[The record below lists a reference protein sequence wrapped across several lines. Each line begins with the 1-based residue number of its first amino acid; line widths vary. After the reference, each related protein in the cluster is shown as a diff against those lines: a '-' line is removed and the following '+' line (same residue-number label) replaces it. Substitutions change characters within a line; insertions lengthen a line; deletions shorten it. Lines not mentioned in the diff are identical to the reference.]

1 MRIRN
6 VKNKEEI
13 LNNCSFLIENPKEY
27 KGKFKELFANDN
39 PIYLEIGMGKGQFI
53 YENAKKY
60 KDINF
65 IGIERFDS
73 IMAKAILKM
82 EEVPN
87 LRLVKY
93 DASLIEEV
101 FDHEIDKLYLNFS
114 DPWPK
119 NRHENRR
126 LTSKVFLEKYQNIF
140 KDKQQIEVR
149 TDNRDF
155 FLYSVES
162 LGDMEYTLNDVS
174 FNYQS
179 KDLIMTE
186 YESKFRKKG
195 AKIYHLFAE
204 KILKV
209 YIICYNKLRVGE
221 I

>member
-13 LNNCSFLIENPKEY
+13 LDNCSFLLNNPKEY
-27 KGKFKELFANDN
+27 KGKFKELFNNDN

-53 YENAKKY
+53 YQNAKKY

-73 IMAKAILKM
+73 IMAKAILKI
-82 EEVPN
+82 EKLDN
-87 LRLVKY
+87 LILIKY
-93 DASLIEEV
+93 DANLIDDL
-101 FDHEIDKLYLNFS
+101 FDHEIDKIYLNFS

-126 LTSKVFLEKYQNIF
+126 LTSKLFLEKYKNIF
-140 KDKQQIEVR
+140 KDKERIEVR

-162 LGDMEYTLNDVS
+162 LGDMGYLLNDVS
-174 FNYQS
+174 FNYQAP
-179 KDLIMTE
+179 DLIMTE
-186 YESKFRKKG
+186 YESKFRGKG
-195 AKIYHLFAE
+195 ANIYHLFAE
-204 KILKV
+204 K
-209 YIICYNKLRVGE
+209 
-221 I
+221 

>member
-13 LNNCSFLIENPKEY
+13 LDNCSFLLNNPKEY
-27 KGKFKELFANDN
+27 KGRFKELFNNDN
-39 PIYLEIGMGKGQFI
+39 PIYVEIGMGKGQFI
-53 YENAKKY
+53 YQNAKKY

-82 EEVPN
+82 EKLDN
-87 LRLVKY
+87 LILIKY
-93 DASLIEEV
+93 DANLINDL
-101 FDHEIDKLYLNFS
+101 FDHEIDKIYLNFS

-126 LTSKVFLEKYQNIF
+126 LTSKLFLEKYKNIF
-140 KDKQQIEVR
+140 KDKERIEVR

-162 LGDMEYTLNDVS
+162 LGDMGYLLNDVS

-179 KDLIMTE
+179 PDLIMTE
-186 YESKFRKKG
+186 YESKFRGKG
-195 AKIYHLFAE
+195 ANIYHFFAE
-204 KILKV
+204 K
-209 YIICYNKLRVGE
+209 
-221 I
+221 

>member
-13 LNNCSFLIENPKEY
+13 LDNCSFLLSNPKEY
-27 KGKFKELFANDN
+27 KGKFKELFNNDN
-39 PIYLEIGMGKGQFI
+39 PIYVEIGMGKGQFI
-53 YENAKKY
+53 YQNAKKY

-82 EEVPN
+82 EKLDN
-87 LRLVKY
+87 LILIKY
-93 DASLIEEV
+93 DANLIDDL
-101 FDHEIDKLYLNFS
+101 FDHEIDKIYLNFS

-126 LTSKVFLEKYQNIF
+126 LTSKLFLEKYKNIF
-140 KDKQQIEVR
+140 KDKERIEVR

-162 LGDMEYTLNDVS
+162 LGDMGYLLNDVS

-179 KDLIMTE
+179 PDLIMTE
-186 YESKFRKKG
+186 YESKFRGKG
-195 AKIYHLFAE
+195 ANIYHFFAE
-204 KILKV
+204 K
-209 YIICYNKLRVGE
+209 
-221 I
+221 

>member
-13 LNNCSFLIENPKEY
+13 LDNCSFLLNNPKEY
-27 KGKFKELFANDN
+27 KGKFKELFNNEN

-53 YENAKKY
+53 YQNAKKY

-65 IGIERFDS
+65 IGIEGFDS

-82 EEVPN
+82 EKLDN
-87 LRLVKY
+87 LILIKY
-93 DASLIEEV
+93 DANLIDDL
-101 FDHEIDKLYLNFS
+101 FDHEIDKIYLNFS

-126 LTSKVFLEKYQNIF
+126 LTSKLFLEKYKNIF
-140 KDKQQIEVR
+140 KDKERIEVR

-162 LGDMEYTLNDVS
+162 LGDMGYLLNDVS

-179 KDLIMTE
+179 PDLIMTE
-186 YESKFRKKG
+186 YESKFRGKG
-195 AKIYHLFAE
+195 ANIYHFFAE
-204 KILKV
+204 K
-209 YIICYNKLRVGE
+209 
-221 I
+221 

>member
-13 LNNCSFLIENPKEY
+13 LDNCSFLLNNPKEY
-27 KGKFKELFANDN
+27 KGRFKELFNNDN

-53 YENAKKY
+53 YQNAKKY

-82 EEVPN
+82 EKLDN
-87 LRLVKY
+87 LILIKY
-93 DASLIEEV
+93 DANLIDDL
-101 FDHEIDKLYLNFS
+101 FNHEIDKIYLNFS

-126 LTSKVFLEKYQNIF
+126 LTSKLFLEKYKNIF
-140 KDKQQIEVR
+140 KDKERIEVR

-162 LGDMEYTLNDVS
+162 LGDMGYLLNDVS

-179 KDLIMTE
+179 PDLIMTE
-186 YESKFRKKG
+186 YESKFRGKG
-195 AKIYHLFAE
+195 ANIYHFFAE
-204 KILKV
+204 K
-209 YIICYNKLRVGE
+209 
-221 I
+221 

>member
-13 LNNCSFLIENPKEY
+13 LDNCSFLLNNPKEY
-27 KGKFKELFANDN
+27 KGKFKELFNNDN

-53 YENAKKY
+53 YQNAKKY

-82 EEVPN
+82 EKLDN
-87 LRLVKY
+87 LILIKY
-93 DASLIEEV
+93 DANLIDDL
-101 FDHEIDKLYLNFS
+101 FDHEIDKIYLNFS

-119 NRHENRR
+119 NRHENRK
-126 LTSKVFLEKYQNIF
+126 LTSKLFLEKYKNIF
-140 KDKQQIEVR
+140 KDKERIEVR

-162 LGDMEYTLNDVS
+162 LGDMGYLLNDVS

-179 KDLIMTE
+179 PDLIMTE
-186 YESKFRKKG
+186 YESKFRGKG
-195 AKIYHLFAE
+195 ANIYHFFAE
-204 KILKV
+204 K
-209 YIICYNKLRVGE
+209 
-221 I
+221 

>member
-13 LNNCSFLIENPKEY
+13 LDNCSFLLNNPKEY
-27 KGKFKELFANDN
+27 KGKFKELFNNDN
-39 PIYLEIGMGKGQFI
+39 LIYLEIGMGKGQFI
-53 YENAKKY
+53 YQNAKKY

-82 EEVPN
+82 EKLDN
-87 LRLVKY
+87 LILIKY
-93 DASLIEEV
+93 DANLIDDL
-101 FDHEIDKLYLNFS
+101 FDHEIDKIYLNFS

-126 LTSKVFLEKYQNIF
+126 LTSKLFLEKYKNIF
-140 KDKQQIEVR
+140 KDKERIEVR

-162 LGDMEYTLNDVS
+162 LGDMGYLLNDVS

-179 KDLIMTE
+179 PDLIMTE
-186 YESKFRKKG
+186 YESKFRGKG
-195 AKIYHLFAE
+195 ANIYHFFAE
-204 KILKV
+204 K
-209 YIICYNKLRVGE
+209 
-221 I
+221 

>member
-13 LNNCSFLIENPKEY
+13 LDNCSFLLSNPKEY
-27 KGKFKELFANDN
+27 KGKFKELFNNDN
-39 PIYLEIGMGKGQFI
+39 PIYVEIGMGKGQFI
-53 YENAKKY
+53 YQNAKKY

-73 IMAKAILKM
+73 IMAKAILKL
-82 EEVPN
+82 EKLDN
-87 LRLVKY
+87 LILIKY
-93 DASLIEEV
+93 DANLIDDL
-101 FDHEIDKLYLNFS
+101 FDHEIDKIYLNFS

-126 LTSKVFLEKYQNIF
+126 LTSKLFLEKYKNIF
-140 KDKQQIEVR
+140 KDKERIEVR

-162 LGDMEYTLNDVS
+162 LGDMGYLLNDVS

-179 KDLIMTE
+179 PDLIMTE
-186 YESKFRKKG
+186 YESKFREKG
-195 AKIYHLFAE
+195 ANIYHFFAE
-204 KILKV
+204 K
-209 YIICYNKLRVGE
+209 
-221 I
+221 

>member
-13 LNNCSFLIENPKEY
+13 LDNCSFLLSNPKEY
-27 KGKFKELFANDN
+27 KGKFKELFNNDN

-53 YENAKKY
+53 YQNAKKY

-82 EEVPN
+82 EKLDN
-87 LRLVKY
+87 LILIKY
-93 DASLIEEV
+93 DANLIDDL
-101 FDHEIDKLYLNFS
+101 FDHEIDKIYLNFS

-119 NRHENRR
+119 NRYENRR
-126 LTSKVFLEKYQNIF
+126 LTSKLFLEKYKNIF
-140 KDKQQIEVR
+140 KDKERIEVR

-162 LGDMEYTLNDVS
+162 LGDMGYLLNDVS

-179 KDLIMTE
+179 PDLIMTE
-186 YESKFRKKG
+186 YESKFRGKG
-195 AKIYHLFAE
+195 ANIYHFFAE
-204 KILKV
+204 KWFKKSILFV
-209 YIICYNKLRVGE
+209 IIG
-221 I
+221 

>member
-13 LNNCSFLIENPKEY
+13 LDNCSFLLNNPKEY
-27 KGKFKELFANDN
+27 KGKFKELFNNDN
-39 PIYLEIGMGKGQFI
+39 PIYVEIGMGKGQFI
-53 YENAKKY
+53 YQNAKKY

-82 EEVPN
+82 EKLDN
-87 LRLVKY
+87 LILIKY
-93 DASLIEEV
+93 DANLIDDL
-101 FDHEIDKLYLNFS
+101 FDHEINKIYLNFS

-126 LTSKVFLEKYQNIF
+126 LTSKLFLEKYKNIF
-140 KDKQQIEVR
+140 KDKERIEVR

-162 LGDMEYTLNDVS
+162 LGDMGYLLNDVS

-179 KDLIMTE
+179 PDLIMTE
-186 YESKFRKKG
+186 YESKFRGKG
-195 AKIYHLFAE
+195 ANIYHFFAE
-204 KILKV
+204 KWFKKSILFV
-209 YIICYNKLRVGE
+209 IIG
-221 I
+221 

>member
-13 LNNCSFLIENPKEY
+13 LDNCSFLLNNPKEY
-27 KGKFKELFANDN
+27 KGKFKELFNNDN
-39 PIYLEIGMGKGQFI
+39 PIYVEIGMGKGQFI
-53 YENAKKY
+53 YQNAKKY

-82 EEVPN
+82 EKLDN
-87 LRLVKY
+87 LILIKY
-93 DASLIEEV
+93 DANLINDL
-101 FDHEIDKLYLNFS
+101 FDHEIDKIYLNFS

-126 LTSKVFLEKYQNIF
+126 LTSKLFLEKYKNIF
-140 KDKQQIEVR
+140 KDKEMIEVR

-162 LGDMEYTLNDVS
+162 LGDMGYLLNDVS

-179 KDLIMTE
+179 PDLIMTE
-186 YESKFRKKG
+186 YESKFRGKG
-195 AKIYHLFAE
+195 ANIYHFFAE
-204 KILKV
+204 K
-209 YIICYNKLRVGE
+209 
-221 I
+221 

>member
-13 LNNCSFLIENPKEY
+13 LDNCSFLLNNPKEY
-27 KGKFKELFANDN
+27 KGKFKELFNNDN
-39 PIYLEIGMGKGQFI
+39 PIYVEIGMGKGQFI
-53 YENAKKY
+53 YQNAKKY

-82 EEVPN
+82 EKLDN
-87 LRLVKY
+87 LILIKY
-93 DASLIEEV
+93 DANLIDDL
-101 FDHEIDKLYLNFS
+101 FDHEINKIYLNFS

-126 LTSKVFLEKYQNIF
+126 LTSKLFLEKYKNIF
-140 KDKQQIEVR
+140 KDKERIEVR

-162 LGDMEYTLNDVS
+162 LGDMGYLLNDVS

-179 KDLIMTE
+179 PDLIMTE
-186 YESKFRKKG
+186 YESKFRGKG
-195 AKIYHLFAE
+195 ANIYHFFAE
-204 KILKV
+204 K
-209 YIICYNKLRVGE
+209 
-221 I
+221 

>member
-39 PIYLEIGMGKGQFI
+39 PIYLEIGMGKGQFV

-87 LRLVKY
+87 LRLIKY

-101 FDHEIDKLYLNFS
+101 FNHEIDKLYLNFS

-126 LTSKVFLEKYQNIF
+126 LTSRVFLEKYQNIF

-204 KILKV
+204 K
-209 YIICYNKLRVGE
+209 
-221 I
+221 

>member
-13 LNNCSFLIENPKEY
+13 LDNCSFLLNNPKEY
-27 KGKFKELFANDN
+27 KGKFKELFNNDN

-53 YENAKKY
+53 YQNAKKY

-82 EEVPN
+82 EKLDN
-87 LRLVKY
+87 LILIKY
-93 DASLIEEV
+93 DANLISDL
-101 FDHEIDKLYLNFS
+101 FDQEIDKIYLNFS
-114 DPWPK
+114 DPWTK

-126 LTSKVFLEKYQNIF
+126 LTSKLFLEKYKNIF
-140 KDKQQIEVR
+140 KDKERIEVR

-162 LGDMEYTLNDVS
+162 LGDLGYLLNDVS
-174 FNYQS
+174 FNYQAR
-179 KDLIMTE
+179 DLIMSE
-186 YESKFRKKG
+186 YESKFRGKG
-195 AKIYHLFAE
+195 ANIYHLFAE
-204 KILKV
+204 KWFKTSILFV
-209 YIICYNKLRVGE
+209 IIG
-221 I
+221 

>member
-13 LNNCSFLIENPKEY
+13 LDNCSFLLNNPKEY
-27 KGKFKELFANDN
+27 KGKFKELFNNDN

-53 YENAKKY
+53 YQNAKKY

-82 EEVPN
+82 EKLDN
-87 LRLVKY
+87 LILIKY
-93 DASLIEEV
+93 DANLIDDL
-101 FDHEIDKLYLNFS
+101 FDQEIDKIYLNFS

-126 LTSKVFLEKYQNIF
+126 LTSKLFLEKYKNIF
-140 KDKQQIEVR
+140 KDKERIEVR

-162 LGDMEYTLNDVS
+162 LGDMGYLLNDVS

-179 KDLIMTE
+179 PDLIMTE
-186 YESKFRKKG
+186 YESKFRGKG
-195 AKIYHLFAE
+195 ANIYHFFAE
-204 KILKV
+204 K
-209 YIICYNKLRVGE
+209 
-221 I
+221 

>member
-13 LNNCSFLIENPKEY
+13 LDNCSFLLNNPKEY
-27 KGKFKELFANDN
+27 KGKFKELFNNDN
-39 PIYLEIGMGKGQFI
+39 PIYVEIGMGKGQFI
-53 YENAKKY
+53 YQNAKKY

-82 EEVPN
+82 EKLDN
-87 LRLVKY
+87 LILIKY
-93 DASLIEEV
+93 DANLIDDL
-101 FDHEIDKLYLNFS
+101 FDHEIDKIYLNFS

-126 LTSKVFLEKYQNIF
+126 LTSKLFLEKYKNIF
-140 KDKQQIEVR
+140 KDKERIEVR

-162 LGDMEYTLNDVS
+162 LGDMGYLLNDVS

-179 KDLIMTE
+179 PDLIMTE
-186 YESKFRKKG
+186 YESKFRGKG
-195 AKIYHLFAE
+195 ANIYHFFAE
-204 KILKV
+204 KWFKKSILFV
-209 YIICYNKLRVGE
+209 IIR
-221 I
+221 

>member
-13 LNNCSFLIENPKEY
+13 LDNCSFLLNNPKEY
-27 KGKFKELFANDN
+27 KGKFKELFNNDN

-53 YENAKKY
+53 YQNAKKY

-82 EEVPN
+82 EKLDN
-87 LRLVKY
+87 LILIKY
-93 DASLIEEV
+93 DANLIDDL
-101 FDHEIDKLYLNFS
+101 FDHEIDKIYLNFS

-119 NRHENRR
+119 NRHENIR
-126 LTSKVFLEKYQNIF
+126 LTSKLFLEKYKNIF
-140 KDKQQIEVR
+140 KDKERIEVR

-162 LGDMEYTLNDVS
+162 LGDMGYLLNDVS

-179 KDLIMTE
+179 PDLIMTE
-186 YESKFRKKG
+186 YESKFREKG
-195 AKIYHLFAE
+195 ANIYHFFAE
-204 KILKV
+204 K
-209 YIICYNKLRVGE
+209 
-221 I
+221 

>member
-13 LNNCSFLIENPKEY
+13 LDNCSFLLSNPKEY
-27 KGKFKELFANDN
+27 KGKFKELFNNDN
-39 PIYLEIGMGKGQFI
+39 PIYVEIGMGKGQFI
-53 YENAKKY
+53 YQNAKKY

-82 EEVPN
+82 EKLDN
-87 LRLVKY
+87 LILIKY
-93 DASLIEEV
+93 DANLIDDL
-101 FDHEIDKLYLNFS
+101 FDHEIDKIYLNFS

-126 LTSKVFLEKYQNIF
+126 LTSKLFLEKYKNIF
-140 KDKQQIEVR
+140 KDKERIEVR

-162 LGDMEYTLNDVS
+162 LGDMGYLLNDVS

-179 KDLIMTE
+179 PDLIMTE
-186 YESKFRKKG
+186 YESKFRGKG
-195 AKIYHLFAE
+195 ANIYHLFAE
-204 KILKV
+204 K
-209 YIICYNKLRVGE
+209 
-221 I
+221 

>member
-13 LNNCSFLIENPKEY
+13 LDNCSFLLNNPKEY
-27 KGKFKELFANDN
+27 KGKFKELFNNNN
-39 PIYLEIGMGKGQFI
+39 PIYVEIGMGKGQFI
-53 YENAKKY
+53 YQNAKKY

-82 EEVPN
+82 EKLDN
-87 LRLVKY
+87 LILIKY
-93 DASLIEEV
+93 DANLIDDL
-101 FDHEIDKLYLNFS
+101 FDHEIDKIYLNFS

-126 LTSKVFLEKYQNIF
+126 LTSKIFLEKYKNIF
-140 KDKQQIEVR
+140 KYKERIEVR

-162 LGDMEYTLNDVS
+162 LGDMGYLLNDVS
-174 FNYQS
+174 FNYQAP
-179 KDLIMTE
+179 DLIMTE
-186 YESKFRKKG
+186 YESKFRGKG
-195 AKIYHLFAE
+195 ANIYHFFAE
-204 KILKV
+204 K
-209 YIICYNKLRVGE
+209 
-221 I
+221 

>member
-13 LNNCSFLIENPKEY
+13 LDNCSFLLNNPKEY
-27 KGKFKELFANDN
+27 KGKFKELFNNDN

-53 YENAKKY
+53 YQNAKKY

-82 EEVPN
+82 EKLDN
-87 LRLVKY
+87 LILIKY
-93 DASLIEEV
+93 DANLIDDL
-101 FDHEIDKLYLNFS
+101 FDHEIDKIYLNFY

-126 LTSKVFLEKYQNIF
+126 LTSKLFLEKYKNIF
-140 KDKQQIEVR
+140 KDKERIEVR

-162 LGDMEYTLNDVS
+162 LGDMGYLLNDVS

-179 KDLIMTE
+179 PDLIMTE
-186 YESKFRKKG
+186 YESKFRGKG
-195 AKIYHLFAE
+195 ANIYHFFAE
-204 KILKV
+204 K
-209 YIICYNKLRVGE
+209 
-221 I
+221 

>member
-13 LNNCSFLIENPKEY
+13 LDNCSFLLNNPKEY
-27 KGKFKELFANDN
+27 KGKFKELFNNDN

-53 YENAKKY
+53 YQNAKKY

-82 EEVPN
+82 EKLDN
-87 LRLVKY
+87 LTLIKY
-93 DASLIEEV
+93 DANLIDDL
-101 FDHEIDKLYLNFS
+101 FDHEIDKIYLNFS

-126 LTSKVFLEKYQNIF
+126 LTSKLFLEKYKNIF
-140 KDKQQIEVR
+140 KDKERIEVR

-162 LGDMEYTLNDVS
+162 LGDMGYLLNDVS

-179 KDLIMTE
+179 PDLIMTE
-186 YESKFRKKG
+186 YESKFRGKG
-195 AKIYHLFAE
+195 ANIYHFFAE
-204 KILKV
+204 KWFKKSILFV
-209 YIICYNKLRVGE
+209 IIG
-221 I
+221 

>member
-87 LRLVKY
+87 LRLIKY

-101 FDHEIDKLYLNFS
+101 FNHEIDKLYLNFS

-204 KILKV
+204 K
-209 YIICYNKLRVGE
+209 
-221 I
+221 

>member
-87 LRLVKY
+87 LRLIKY

-101 FDHEIDKLYLNFS
+101 FNHEIDKLYLNFS

-126 LTSKVFLEKYQNIF
+126 LTSRVFLEKYQNIF

-174 FNYQS
+174 FNYQA

-204 KILKV
+204 K
-209 YIICYNKLRVGE
+209 
-221 I
+221 

>member
-13 LNNCSFLIENPKEY
+13 LDNCSFLLNNPKEY
-27 KGKFKELFANDN
+27 KGKFKELFNNDN

-53 YENAKKY
+53 YQNAKKY

-82 EEVPN
+82 EKLDN
-87 LRLVKY
+87 LILIKY
-93 DASLIEEV
+93 DANLIDDL
-101 FDHEIDKLYLNFS
+101 FDHEIDKIYLNFS

-126 LTSKVFLEKYQNIF
+126 LTSKLFLDKYKNIF
-140 KDKQQIEVR
+140 KDKERIEVR

-162 LGDMEYTLNDVS
+162 LGDMGYLLNDVS

-179 KDLIMTE
+179 PDLIMTE
-186 YESKFRKKG
+186 YESKFRGKG
-195 AKIYHLFAE
+195 ANIYHFFAE
-204 KILKV
+204 K
-209 YIICYNKLRVGE
+209 
-221 I
+221 

>member
-13 LNNCSFLIENPKEY
+13 LDNCSFLLSNPKEY
-27 KGKFKELFANDN
+27 KGKFKELFNNDN

-53 YENAKKY
+53 YQNAKKY

-82 EEVPN
+82 EKLDN
-87 LRLVKY
+87 LILIKY
-93 DASLIEEV
+93 DANLINDL
-101 FDHEIDKLYLNFS
+101 FDHEIDKIYLNFS

-126 LTSKVFLEKYQNIF
+126 LTSKLFLEKYKNIF
-140 KDKQQIEVR
+140 KDKERIEVR

-162 LGDMEYTLNDVS
+162 LGDMGYLLNDVS

-179 KDLIMTE
+179 SDLIMTE
-186 YESKFRKKG
+186 YESKFRGKG
-195 AKIYHLFAE
+195 ANIYHFFAE
-204 KILKV
+204 K
-209 YIICYNKLRVGE
+209 
-221 I
+221 

>member
-39 PIYLEIGMGKGQFI
+39 PIYLEMGMGKGQFI

-87 LRLVKY
+87 LRLIKY

-140 KDKQQIEVR
+140 RDKQQIEVR

-204 KILKV
+204 K
-209 YIICYNKLRVGE
+209 
-221 I
+221 

>member
-13 LNNCSFLIENPKEY
+13 LDNCSFLLNNPKEY
-27 KGKFKELFANDN
+27 KGKFKELFNNDN
-39 PIYLEIGMGKGQFI
+39 PIYVEIGMGKGQFI
-53 YENAKKY
+53 YQNAKKY

-82 EEVPN
+82 EKLDN
-87 LRLVKY
+87 LILIKY
-93 DASLIEEV
+93 DANLIDDL
-101 FDHEIDKLYLNFS
+101 FNQEIDKIYLNFS

-126 LTSKVFLEKYQNIF
+126 LTSKLFLEKYKNIF
-140 KDKQQIEVR
+140 KDKERIEVR

-162 LGDMEYTLNDVS
+162 LGDMGYLLNDVS

-179 KDLIMTE
+179 PDLIMTE
-186 YESKFRKKG
+186 YESKFRGKG
-195 AKIYHLFAE
+195 ANIYHFFAE
-204 KILKV
+204 K
-209 YIICYNKLRVGE
+209 
-221 I
+221 

>member
-87 LRLVKY
+87 LRLIKY

-101 FDHEIDKLYLNFS
+101 FNHEIDKLYLNFS

-140 KDKQQIEVR
+140 RDKQQIEVR

-204 KILKV
+204 K
-209 YIICYNKLRVGE
+209 
-221 I
+221 

>member
-87 LRLVKY
+87 LRLIKY

-114 DPWPK
+114 DSWPK

-204 KILKV
+204 K
-209 YIICYNKLRVGE
+209 
-221 I
+221 

>member
-13 LNNCSFLIENPKEY
+13 LDNCSFLLSNPKEY
-27 KGKFKELFANDN
+27 KGKFKELFNNNN
-39 PIYLEIGMGKGQFI
+39 PIYVEIGMGKGQFI
-53 YENAKKY
+53 YQNAKKY

-82 EEVPN
+82 EKLDN
-87 LRLVKY
+87 LILIKY
-93 DASLIEEV
+93 DANLIDDL
-101 FDHEIDKLYLNFS
+101 FDHEIDKIYLNFS

-126 LTSKVFLEKYQNIF
+126 LTSKLFLEKYKNIF
-140 KDKQQIEVR
+140 KDKERIEVR

-162 LGDMEYTLNDVS
+162 LGDMGYLLNDVS
-174 FNYQS
+174 FNYQAP
-179 KDLIMTE
+179 DLIMTE
-186 YESKFRKKG
+186 YESKFRGKG
-195 AKIYHLFAE
+195 ANIYHLFAE
-204 KILKV
+204 KWF
-209 YIICYNKLRVGE
+209 
-221 I
+221 

>member
-13 LNNCSFLIENPKEY
+13 LDNCSFLLNNPKEY
-27 KGKFKELFANDN
+27 KGKFKELFNNDN

-53 YENAKKY
+53 YQNAKKY

-82 EEVPN
+82 EKLDN
-87 LRLVKY
+87 LILIKY
-93 DASLIEEV
+93 DANLIDDL
-101 FDHEIDKLYLNFS
+101 FDHEIDKIYLNFS

-126 LTSKVFLEKYQNIF
+126 LTSKLFLEKYKNIF
-140 KDKQQIEVR
+140 KDKEMIEVR

-162 LGDMEYTLNDVS
+162 LGDMGYLLNDVS

-179 KDLIMTE
+179 PDLIMTE
-186 YESKFRKKG
+186 YESKFRGKG
-195 AKIYHLFAE
+195 ANIYHFFAE
-204 KILKV
+204 KWFKKSILFV
-209 YIICYNKLRVGE
+209 IIG
-221 I
+221 

>member
-13 LNNCSFLIENPKEY
+13 LDNCSFLLNNPEEY
-27 KGKFKELFANDN
+27 KGKFKELFNNDN

-53 YENAKKY
+53 YQNAKKY

-82 EEVPN
+82 EKLDN
-87 LRLVKY
+87 LILIKY
-93 DASLIEEV
+93 DANLIDDL
-101 FDHEIDKLYLNFS
+101 FDHEIDKIYLNFS

-126 LTSKVFLEKYQNIF
+126 LTSKLFLEKYRNIF
-140 KDKQQIEVR
+140 KDKERIEVR

-162 LGDMEYTLNDVS
+162 LGDMGYLLNDVS

-179 KDLIMTE
+179 PDLIMTE
-186 YESKFRKKG
+186 YESKFRGKG
-195 AKIYHLFAE
+195 ANIYHLFAE
-204 KILKV
+204 K
-209 YIICYNKLRVGE
+209 
-221 I
+221 

>member
-13 LNNCSFLIENPKEY
+13 LDNCSFLLSNPKEY
-27 KGKFKELFANDN
+27 KGKFKELFNNDN

-53 YENAKKY
+53 YQNAKKY

-82 EEVPN
+82 EKLDN
-87 LRLVKY
+87 LILIKY
-93 DASLIEEV
+93 DANLIDDL
-101 FDHEIDKLYLNFS
+101 FDHEIDKIYLNFS

-126 LTSKVFLEKYQNIF
+126 LTSKLFLEKYKNIF
-140 KDKQQIEVR
+140 KDKERIEVR

-162 LGDMEYTLNDVS
+162 LGDMGYLLNDVS
-174 FNYQS
+174 FNYQAP
-179 KDLIMTE
+179 DLIMTE
-186 YESKFRKKG
+186 YESKFRGKG
-195 AKIYHLFAE
+195 ANIYHLFAE
-204 KILKV
+204 K
-209 YIICYNKLRVGE
+209 
-221 I
+221 

>member
-13 LNNCSFLIENPKEY
+13 LDNCSFLLNNPKEY
-27 KGKFKELFANDN
+27 KGKFKELFNNDN

-53 YENAKKY
+53 YQNAKKY

-82 EEVPN
+82 EKLDN
-87 LRLVKY
+87 LTLIKY
-93 DASLIEEV
+93 DANLIDDL
-101 FDHEIDKLYLNFS
+101 FDHEIDKIYLNFS

-126 LTSKVFLEKYQNIF
+126 LTSKLFLEKYKNIF
-140 KDKQQIEVR
+140 KDKERIEVR

-162 LGDMEYTLNDVS
+162 LGDMGYLLNDIS

-179 KDLIMTE
+179 PDLIMTE
-186 YESKFRKKG
+186 YESKFRGKG
-195 AKIYHLFAE
+195 ANIYHFFAE
-204 KILKV
+204 KWFKKSILFV
-209 YIICYNKLRVGE
+209 IIR
-221 I
+221 

>member
-13 LNNCSFLIENPKEY
+13 LDNCSFLLNNPKEY
-27 KGKFKELFANDN
+27 KGKFKELFNNDN

-53 YENAKKY
+53 YQNAKKY

-82 EEVPN
+82 EKLDN
-87 LRLVKY
+87 LILIKY
-93 DASLIEEV
+93 DANLIDDL
-101 FDHEIDKLYLNFS
+101 FDHEIDKIYLNFS

-126 LTSKVFLEKYQNIF
+126 LTSKLFLEKYKNIF
-140 KDKQQIEVR
+140 KDKERIEVR

-162 LGDMEYTLNDVS
+162 LGDMGYLLNDVS

-179 KDLIMTE
+179 PDLIMTE
-186 YESKFRKKG
+186 YESKFRGKG
-195 AKIYHLFAE
+195 ANIYHFFAE
-204 KILKV
+204 KWFKKSILFV
-209 YIICYNKLRVGE
+209 IIG
-221 I
+221 